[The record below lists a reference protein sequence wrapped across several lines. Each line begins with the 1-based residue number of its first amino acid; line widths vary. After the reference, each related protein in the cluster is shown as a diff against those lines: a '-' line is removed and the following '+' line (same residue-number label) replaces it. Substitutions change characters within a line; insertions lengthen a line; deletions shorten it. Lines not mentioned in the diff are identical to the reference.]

1 MIRKGLDSEKRSRSI
16 KGIVFY
22 LLCDVVNLSERQA
35 EDELIP
41 CRFLENEENKQQRF
55 GNAEVFLLIF
65 CCVSWRLLDLMS
77 DGCLTAKF
85 FCRIVAEKQKFLGA
99 RGKGVLRF
107 AVLFLPAVEAKKR
120 ALEIKAGLT
129 AEF

>member
-1 MIRKGLDSEKRSRSI
+1 MRK
-16 KGIVFY
+16 FF
-22 LLCDVVNLSERQA
+22 LLCFLAAFRFDVRWMLDRQ
-35 EDELIP
+35 
-41 CRFLENEENKQQRF
+41 
-55 GNAEVFLLIF
+55 V
-65 CCVSWRLLDLMS
+65 
-77 DGCLTAKF
+77 
-85 FCRIVAEKQKFLGA
+85 FCRIVVGKQKFLGA